1 MVPICVGQ
9 RNPWHSNDWSCKGIG
24 QWPHKAL
31 KLINVT
37 LERPSRNNCDGFMTI
52 ARSLKKSNLL
62 INGYSK
68 PLQWLRETIAMA
80 SQNHCNGFAK
90 PLQWKWKKQL
100 FLSQL
105 QWLCETSNGFAKP
118 AMALRNHCRGRG
130 RKTMVLQNQRHANRR
145 KMKSFFFRFSLLLFF
160 EYPVLLSVCLSVCL
174 YEKFNEIR

>member
-1 MVPICVGQ
+1 MLLIKLSVISSTASIMYDLRFNYGESVLRRNKIYCQNFDMTLHIIIRAGMKERKRDKSEETGGRRGGEQVPICVGQ

-31 KLINVT
+31 ELIYVT
-37 LERPSRNNCDGFMTI
+37 LERPSRNNCNGFMTI

-90 PLQWKWKKQL
+90 PLQWK
-100 FLSQL
+100 
-105 QWLCETSNGFAKP
+105 
-118 AMALRNHCRGRG
+118 
-130 RKTMVLQNQRHANRR
+130 
-145 KMKSFFFRFSLLLFF
+145 
-160 EYPVLLSVCLSVCL
+160 
-174 YEKFNEIR
+174 